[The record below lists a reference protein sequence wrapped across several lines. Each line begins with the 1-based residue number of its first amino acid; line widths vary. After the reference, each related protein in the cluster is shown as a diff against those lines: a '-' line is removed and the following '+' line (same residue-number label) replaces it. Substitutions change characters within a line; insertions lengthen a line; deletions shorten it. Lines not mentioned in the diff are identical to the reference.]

1 MAKQEQGIC
10 PICNSD
16 NIEYVGSMEITDVGV
31 YYNAYCKDCGASFE
45 EHYDLSFAG
54 HYKIQENKE

>member
-1 MAKQEQGIC
+1 MANQEQGIC

-16 NIEYVGSMEITDVGV
+16 NISYGTIEVTDVGV
-31 YYNAYCKDCGASFE
+31 FYPAWCHDCNATFE